1 MLIKRKM
8 SVNWLI
14 FASPTLISSLYFK
27 TIKTKNKI
35 RYKDVIDR
43 DGKTVLQHTRPPFY
57 PLSVFCI
64 QIVSVHFC

>member
-1 MLIKRKM
+1 MEEV
-8 SVNWLI
+8 ST
-14 FASPTLISSLYFK
+14 AYTLIPSYFK

-35 RYKDVIDR
+35 RYKDVNVNAR
-43 DGKTVLQHTRPPFY
+43 DGKNVLQHTRPPFY